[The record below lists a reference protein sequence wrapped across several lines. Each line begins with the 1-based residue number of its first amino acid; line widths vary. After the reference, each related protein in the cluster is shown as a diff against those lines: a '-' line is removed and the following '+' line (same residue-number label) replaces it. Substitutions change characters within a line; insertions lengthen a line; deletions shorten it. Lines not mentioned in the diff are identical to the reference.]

1 MSDETPTAS
10 VPGSN
15 RKRSIFPRWRFV
27 RIPIGYVILGSLW
40 IILSD
45 EIVLEIAHDPVR
57 NRMLQTFKGLAYVFG
72 TGILLFLALRLY
84 TQRLARSATVLRDA
98 AERYRIVAETA
109 NDALI
114 TIDEDGTI
122 LFVNPA
128 SERVFGYEPGE
139 LLGKSL
145 DVVVPPHL
153 RTLHKASFHRYL
165 ASGVRHIP
173 WEGVQLPGLHK
184 SGREIPMEVSFAEY
198 VQEGR
203 RRFTGIC
210 RDVSERK
217 RSEEA
222 LREREGQLRQAQKM
236 EAIGRLSGGVAH
248 DFNNLLT
255 VIGGYADLLLKR
267 MQPSDP
273 AWNSVQEIRKAGD
286 RASALTRQL
295 LAFSRAQVLSP
306 KVFGMNEAVGEM
318 DGLLRRL
325 IGEDIEMVI
334 ELDPGVGSVLADPGQ
349 VEQVLMNLVLNARDS
364 MTAGGRLWIR
374 TKRIDVRESGDRYE
388 GELAPGAYV
397 CLEVEDTGVGMD
409 AEVLSH
415 VFEPFFTTKEKGK
428 GTGLGLST
436 VYGIV
441 RQSGGNVFVTSQ
453 RGKGSVFQVYL
464 PRVQEGTPAGAAPV
478 SAKPVVRG
486 TETILVVEDD
496 EAVRGLVHDTLSAHG
511 YTVLVARDG
520 LEAVEVAKANPQR
533 PIHLLVTDLVMPRLG
548 GKEAAARLL
557 EIHPELRVLYIS
569 GYTDR
574 AIVQQGVLEPGMELL
589 AKPFTMETLL
599 WKAKLLLGRVEAGG
613 AAGEGTSASS
623 PSRSRSRSG

>member
-1 MSDETPTAS
+1 MSDGTPAVS
-10 VPGSN
+10 DSGSN

-27 RIPIGYVILGSLW
+27 RIPIGYVVLGSIW

-45 EIVLEIAHDPVR
+45 EIVLEIAHDPVQ
-57 NRMLQTFKGLAYVFG
+57 NQMLQTFKGLAYVLG
-72 TGILLFLALRLY
+72 TGILLFFALRLY
-84 TQRLARSATVLRDA
+84 TMRLARSAEVLRDA

-109 NDALI
+109 TDALI

-128 SERVFGYEPGE
+128 AERAFGYEPGE
-139 LLGKSL
+139 LPGKSL
-145 DVVVPPHL
+145 DVIVPPHL

-165 ASGVRHIP
+165 TSGVRHIP
-173 WEGVQLPGLHK
+173 WEGIELPGLHK

-198 VQEGR
+198 VQGGR
-203 RRFTGIC
+203 RHFTGIC
-210 RDVSERK
+210 RDISERK

-267 MQPSDP
+267 MQPTDP
-273 AWNSVQEIRKAGD
+273 SWNSVQEIRRAGD

-306 KVFGMNEAVGEM
+306 KVFALDEAVVEM

-325 IGEDIEMVI
+325 IGEDIEMTV
-334 ELDPGVGSVLADPGQ
+334 ELDPDLGNVLADPGQ
-349 VEQVLMNLVLNARDS
+349 IEQVLMNLVLNARDS
-364 MTAGGRLWIR
+364 MPGGGRLWIR
-374 TKRIDVRESGDRYE
+374 THRVDVPDGDRHE
-388 GELAPGAYV
+388 DELAPGSYIR
-397 CLEVEDTGVGMD
+397 LEVEDTGVGMD
-409 AEVLSH
+409 ADVLSH

-441 RQSGGNVFVTSQ
+441 RQSGGNVFVTSE
-453 RGKGSVFQVYL
+453 RGKGSTFQVYL
-464 PRVQEGTPAGAAPV
+464 PRVQEAPQAGAGPV
-478 SAKPVVRG
+478 PAKPIALG

-496 EAVRGLVHDTLSAHG
+496 EAVRALVHDTLGAHG
-511 YTVLVARDG
+511 YTVLVAEDG
-520 LEAVEVAKANPQR
+520 LEAVEIAKADPHR

-557 EIHPELRVLYIS
+557 EVHPELRVLYIS

-599 WKAKLLLGRVEAGG
+599 WKVKLLLGGVTGG
-613 AAGEGTSASS
+613 TAEGTSAAS
-623 PSRSRSRSG
+623 PSRSR